1 MIYAVCGTPGS
12 YKSCYSVEKF
22 IIPSL
27 MVRRKVYTNIEDL
40 NPVYIATY
48 FDLNPMQVDEDLRV
62 LGRVWDNDGSWHEDR
77 DKIRRFYE
85 DLPENSLVVI
95 DEAQNYFSSRDFK
108 EGFSA
113 DLIPFLTKHRHLGI
127 DIVWITQSVESVD
140 ITFRRNTHM
149 TFALRRLE
157 NIGLKNSSFV
167 YCFDKCDLDR
177 KQLTRTRYAP
187 NPDIFKCYS
196 SYVSKDVKEERKSH
210 NIILR
215 SPFLWLFIVALG
227 FAVYQVVGGGLDRV
241 LGKKKPSAKVKE
253 KKELSTQLPLENK
266 QGDVNEEVTIKRKGR
281 CIARVSK
288 IRGETTYYLDDNS
301 ITTDIRGIG
310 FCE

>member
-22 IIPSL
+22 ILPAL
-27 MVRRKVYTNIEDL
+27 MERRKVYTNIEGLD
-40 NPVYIATY
+40 PVYIATY
-48 FDLNPMQVDEDLRV
+48 FNLNPMQVDEDLKI
-62 LGRVWDNDGSWHEDR
+62 LGRVWDNDGKWHEDR
-77 DKIRRFYE
+77 EKIRRFYE

-108 EGFSA
+108 EAFSA
-113 DLIPFLTKHRHLGI
+113 DLIPFLTKHRHVGV
-127 DIVWITQSVESVD
+127 DIVWVTQSIESVD
-140 ITFRRNTHM
+140 ITFRRNTHV
-149 TFALRRLE
+149 TYALRRLE

-167 YCFDKCDLDR
+167 YTFDKCDLER
-177 KQLTRTRYAP
+177 KQLTRNRYAP
-187 NPDIFKCYS
+187 NPVIFKCYS
-196 SYVSKDVKEERKSH
+196 SYVSGDVKEERKSY

-215 SPFLWLFIVALG
+215 SPFLWLFIVALC

-241 LGKKKPSAKVKE
+241 IGKKNPSGKVV
-253 KKELSTQLPLENK
+253 KKEASTQVPVIENK
-266 QGDVNEEVTIKRKGR
+266 GDVHEEVTINRKGR

-288 IRGETTYYLDDNS
+288 IRGETTYYLDDNTIAS
-301 ITTDIRGIG
+301 DIRGIG